1 MSLDDLNINLDDVK
15 ETSGG
20 SAPFPPGEYTLSAA
34 LYERKTSGNGNP
46 MLEFEFNVVGPTH
59 AGRKVWERFV
69 LNNQVGV
76 GRLKSWMIA
85 SGGNPSGKL
94 SEDMV
99 RGCMGK
105 SFLANI
111 EIEKGSPN
119 PSGGTYPDKNK
130 ISSFKSGAGPAQP
143 HAQTEQPQQAPA
155 QPAAGLNTASWS

>member
-1 MSLDDLNINLDDVK
+1 MSLDSLNINLDDVQ

-20 SAPFPPGEYTLSAA
+20 STPFPPGEYTLSAA
-34 LYERKTSGNGNP
+34 LYERKTSSNGNP

-59 AGRKVWERFV
+59 AGRKVWDRFV

-85 SGGNPSGKL
+85 SGGNPSGNL

-105 SFLANI
+105 PFSANI
-111 EIEKGSPN
+111 VIEQGGAN
-119 PSGGTYPDKNK
+119 PGGGTYADKNK

>member
-1 MSLDDLNINLDDVK
+1 MSLDDLNINLDDVQ

-20 SAPFPPGEYTLSAA
+20 STPFPAGEYTLSAA

-85 SGGNPSGKL
+85 SGGDPSGKL

-105 SFLANI
+105 PFSANI
-111 EIEKGSPN
+111 VIEEGDAKQ
-119 PSGGTYPDKNK
+119 GGGKYADKNK

-155 QPAAGLNTASWS
+155 QPAPGLNTASWS